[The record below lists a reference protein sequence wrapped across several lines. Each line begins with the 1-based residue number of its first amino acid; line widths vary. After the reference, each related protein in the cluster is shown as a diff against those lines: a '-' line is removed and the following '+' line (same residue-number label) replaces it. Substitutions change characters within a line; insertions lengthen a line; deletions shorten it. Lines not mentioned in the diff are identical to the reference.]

1 MFLGKKIL
9 FADDDVDFLEATQ
22 LMLLDKGFDVV
33 TATDGV
39 DAVEQYREIKPDIM
53 FLDIKMPEIDGY
65 EAFFRI
71 VKSDTDARIV
81 FTSSYALDDE
91 KYHRAKLLSLR
102 GLLNKP
108 LEFRDLEKMIQ
119 KHSK

>member
-1 MFLGKKIL
+1 MFSGKKIL

-33 TATDGV
+33 TAIDGINAV
-39 DAVEQYREIKPDIM
+39 DRYREIKPDIM

-71 VKSDTDARIV
+71 VKSDSDARIV

-91 KYHRAKLLSLR
+91 KYHKAKSLSLR

>member
-1 MFLGKKIL
+1 MFSGKKIL

-39 DAVEQYREIKPDIM
+39 HAVEQYREIKPDIM

-71 VKSDTDARIV
+71 VKSDSDARIV
-81 FTSSYALDDE
+81 FTSSYALDDA
-91 KYHRAKLLSLR
+91 KYHKAKSLSLR

>member
-1 MFLGKKIL
+1 MFSGKKIL

-39 DAVEQYREIKPDIM
+39 HAVEQYGEIKPDIM

-71 VKSDTDARIV
+71 VKLDSDARIV

-91 KYHRAKLLSLR
+91 KYRRAKSLSLR

-119 KHSK
+119 RYSK

>member
-1 MFLGKKIL
+1 MYSGKKIL

-22 LMLLDKGFDVV
+22 LLLLDKGFDVL
-33 TATDGV
+33 TATDGL
-39 DAVEQYREIKPDIM
+39 DAVSKYREIQPDIM

-71 VKSDTDARIV
+71 IKTDPTARVV

-91 KYHRAKLLSLR
+91 KFHKAKKMKLT

-108 LEFRDLEKMIQ
+108 LEFSDLEKMIEQ
-119 KHSK
+119 YSK

>member
-1 MFLGKKIL
+1 MFSGKKIL
-9 FADDDVDFLEATQ
+9 FADDDMDFLEATQ

-33 TATDGV
+33 TATNGV
-39 DAVEQYREIKPDIM
+39 HAVEQYREIKPDIM

-71 VKSDTDARIV
+71 IKSDSDARIV

-91 KYHRAKLLSLR
+91 KYHKAKSLSLR